1 MAKPTKEMNEIKEGS
16 EGYARF
22 IIGNEK
28 IQRGVT
34 AWVTIKEVN
43 GEYLEFTD
51 NDMDRVYKV
60 KKELFKFVN
69 KV

>member
-1 MAKPTKEMNEIKEGS
+1 MDELEEGK

-22 IIGNEK
+22 IIGNSK

-34 AWVTIKEVN
+34 AFVTITNVN
-43 GEYLEFTD
+43 GEYIEFTD
-51 NDMDRVYKV
+51 NDKFKYKV
-60 KKELFKFVN
+60 EKGKFQFTN